1 MNEPIFGS
9 TVHGDPLGEGEKTGI
24 AKLDK
29 DRVTPSLPLSLN
41 WLEPIN
47 CLDVGSCGCP
57 GGSLPDG
64 KPAVIRLSFLPLQKE
79 LPLYHLPHWEQHEQ
93 HSDVSPI
100 NSPS

>member
-1 MNEPIFGS
+1 MNELIFGS
-9 TVHGDPLGEGEKTGI
+9 TVHGDPLGEGEKTGV
-24 AKLDK
+24 ARLDK

-79 LPLYHLPHWEQHEQ
+79 LPT
-93 HSDVSPI
+93 VSS
-100 NSPS
+100 SPLGTA